1 MLKLSFNNSLTSWLG
16 LISDMDIYICKNL
29 YVYSLVMLFGG
40 GKCLPLQLFCLGLH
54 GSPCIPMYMFGLPF
68 GYFLQYDIF
77 ILFADKKKNL
87 FNSSNFIHLDQFATS

>member
-1 MLKLSFNNSLTSWLG
+1 MLKLSFNNSLKSWLG

-29 YVYSLVMLFGG
+29 YVYSLVLLFGG
-40 GKCLPLQLFCLGLH
+40 GKCLSLQLFCLGLH

-77 ILFADKKKNL
+77 ILFADKKKNYL
-87 FNSSNFIHLDQFATS
+87 IVLISYI